1 MVSLSGNLCLVWPL
15 QLHLLHELTSDR
27 LHSAVIISS
36 NLNNLLQLTLTLTL
50 RETYVWDIL

>member
-50 RETYVWDIL
+50 RETYV